1 VNWRARWAFCP
12 VAPSSSERTGM
23 RKVVVDAS
31 ALYLPE
37 GDSDAVVEALRS
49 ADSVAILDLA
59 FCEAADAL

>member
-1 VNWRARWAFCP
+1 
-12 VAPSSSERTGM
+12 M